1 MAVVSIHSQRT
12 MLFNELFR
20 SYGEPAFVIH
30 AYDGWYWQSS
40 RTQAPE
46 CTIVVRTPKGLRSLL
61 ANPTELTLGE
71 AFVNGDLDVEG
82 DIFSV
87 FPIADQLISSTSHQ
101 WRSILGK
108 AAQISFEW
116 MHGLGSGW
124 LHSLSRDQKS
134 ISYHYDQ
141 PFEFFQA
148 WLGETLAYSCAYFR
162 NPTNDLDQAQNDKL
176 ELICRK
182 LRLAP
187 GDHLLDI
194 GCGWGS
200 LILHAASRYGVD
212 ARGITLSRGQAAMA
226 TWRITQAKLN
236 RKCAVD
242 FRDYRE
248 MAGPS
253 SRFDKIASI
262 GMFEHV
268 GLKNMRRYFRIAHS
282 LLKPDGLFLH
292 SGIVRSASSVFFQKV
307 SFIDKYVFPNGEL
320 ITLAKGLEL
329 AESVGLEVR
338 DVENLREH
346 YERTLRLWV
355 ERLQQNRRAVLQKV
369 SEKIY
374 RIWLLYMA
382 GSAVAFERGK
392 LMAYQVLLARPDNAR
407 CHVPH
412 TREDWYRNWERES
425 SRLSA

>member
-1 MAVVSIHSQRT
+1 MAAVSIHSQRT

-20 SYGEPAFVIH
+20 SYGEPTFVIY
-30 AYDGWYWQSS
+30 AYDGWYWRSS
-40 RTQAPE
+40 RTQAPK
-46 CTIVVRTPKGLRSLL
+46 CTIIVRTPKGLRSLL

-71 AFVNGDLDVEG
+71 AFINRDLDVEG

-87 FPIADQLISSTSHQ
+87 FPIAEQLIGSPSHLWQ
-101 WRSILGK
+101 SILGK
-108 AAQISFEW
+108 AAQVSFEW
-116 MHGLGSGW
+116 MHGLRSGW
-124 LHSLSRDQKS
+124 QHSLGRDQKS

-162 NPTNDLDQAQNDKL
+162 KPTDDLDQAQKDKL

-182 LRLAP
+182 LRLTP

-200 LILHAASRYGVD
+200 LILHAASRYGVE

-236 RKCAVD
+236 RRCAVD

-248 MAGPS
+248 VPS
-253 SRFDKIASI
+253 PSGRFEKIASI

-268 GLKNMRRYFRIAHS
+268 GLKNMRRYFRIAQS

-292 SGIVRSASSVFFQKV
+292 SGIVRSASSWFPKI
-307 SFIDKYVFPNGEL
+307 SFIDKYVFPNGDL
-320 ITLAKGLEL
+320 VTLAKELAL
-329 AESVGLEVR
+329 AESAGLEVR

-346 YERTLRLWV
+346 YERTLCLWV
-355 ERLQQNRRAVLQKV
+355 KGLQQNRRRVLQKV
-369 SEKIY
+369 SERTY

-382 GSAVAFERGK
+382 GSAVAFQRGK
-392 LMAYQVLLARPDNAR
+392 LMVYQVLLARPDR
-407 CHVPH
+407 GQCHMPY
-412 TREDWYRNWERES
+412 TRESCYRDWERES
-425 SRLSA
+425 SQLSA

>member
-1 MAVVSIHSQRT
+1 MMDVSIHSQRT

-20 SYGEPAFVIH
+20 NYGEPAFVIY
-30 AYDGWYWQSS
+30 AYDGWHWRSS
-40 RTQAPE
+40 RTQAPK
-46 CTIVVRTPKGLRSLL
+46 CTVVVRTPKGLRSLL

-71 AFVNGDLDVEG
+71 AFINGDLDVEG
-82 DIFSV
+82 DIFSI
-87 FPIADQLISSTSHQ
+87 FPIAEQLIGSPSHLWQ
-101 WRSILGK
+101 RIQCK
-108 AAQISFEW
+108 AAQVSPEW
-116 MHGLGSGW
+116 IHGLRSVW
-124 LHSLSRDQKS
+124 QHSLARDQKS

-141 PFEFFQA
+141 PFEFYQP

-162 NPTNDLDQAQNDKL
+162 NSTNGLDQAQQDKL

-182 LRLAP
+182 LRLSP

-200 LILHAASRYGVD
+200 LILHAASRYGVE
-212 ARGITLSRGQAAMA
+212 ARGITLSRRQAAMA
-226 TWRITQAKLN
+226 TRRITQAKLN
-236 RKCAVD
+236 RRCAVE

-248 MAGPS
+248 VPGPS
-253 SRFDKIASI
+253 GRFEKIASI

-268 GLKNMRRYFRIAHS
+268 GLKNMRRYFGIACS

-292 SGIVRSASSVFFQKV
+292 SGIVHSASLGFQRV
-307 SFIDKYVFPNGEL
+307 SFIDKYVFPNGDL
-320 ITLAKGLEL
+320 VTLPRELEL

-346 YERTLRLWV
+346 YERTLCLWV
-355 ERLQQNRRAVLQKV
+355 ERLQQNRRAVLQEV
-369 SEKIY
+369 SEKTY

-382 GSAVAFERGK
+382 GSAVAFQRGK
-392 LMAYQVLLARPDNAR
+392 LMVYQVLFARPERGR
-407 CHVPH
+407 CHLPH
-412 TREDWYRNWERES
+412 TREDCYRKWETEA